1 MSCRTYEQ
9 EPCRRIEDESKKLN
23 CSHKDYDDRVDLEQ
37 YLLQFVDP
45 DEIDERRKRR
55 YAEGQATYP
64 TDVSSVYVRL
74 LQTA

>member
-23 CSHKDYDDRVDLEQ
+23 CSHKDYDDQVDLEQ
-37 YLLQFVDP
+37 HLPQFVDP

-55 YAEGQATYP
+55 HAEGQATEP